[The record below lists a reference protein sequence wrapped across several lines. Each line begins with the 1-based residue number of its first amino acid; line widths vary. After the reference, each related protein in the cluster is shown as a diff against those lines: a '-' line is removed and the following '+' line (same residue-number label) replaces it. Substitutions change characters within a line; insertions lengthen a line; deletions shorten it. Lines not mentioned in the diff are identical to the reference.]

1 MNTVATRESRIETFA
16 DGLALSLVDHGA
28 GRPVLV
34 LHGGGGPASVARF
47 VQALAATHRVLTP
60 THPGFAGTPR
70 PASFDSIAQLAACYL
85 ELLERLA
92 LADVLVIGFSMGGW
106 IASELATRAG
116 ARLRGVVLVDATGVE
131 VEGEACVDV
140 FPLKPNELSAL
151 SMHDPVKYGI
161 DPATSTPEQ
170 KAAMAANF
178 QTLAA
183 YCKTRGTCD
192 PTLRARLAAVT
203 TPALAVWGA
212 SDRIVT
218 PAYGQAYA
226 RAFAD
231 ARFELIAECGHLP
244 QVEQPARLM
253 ALVREFDAAVVPT
266 PSTSA

>member
-1 MNTVATRESRIETFA
+1 MNTLATPDTRIETDA
-16 DGLALSLVDHGA
+16 DGLALTLVDRGA

-47 VQALAATHRVLTP
+47 VETMSATHRVLAP

-70 PASFDSIAQLAACYL
+70 PEAFDSIEQLAARYL
-85 ELLERLA
+85 ELLERHA
-92 LADVLVIGFSMGGW
+92 LDDVLVMGFSMGGW

-116 ARLRGVVLVDATGVE
+116 TRLRGVVLVDAAGIE
-131 VEGEACVDV
+131 VEGETCVDV

-151 SMHDPVKYGI
+151 SLHDPAKYGI
-161 DPATSTPEQ
+161 DPAALSPGQ

-178 QTLAA
+178 QALAA
-183 YCKTRGTCD
+183 YCQAREMRD

-203 TPALAVWGA
+203 TPALVAWGA

-226 RAFAD
+226 KAFAD

-244 QVEQPARLM
+244 QVEQPARLL
-253 ALVREFDAAVVPT
+253 ALVHGFDAALSAT
-266 PSTSA
+266 PR